1 MPFELSDSLKNTFG
15 MTFKSRGMN
24 TIFSNKIYTA
34 IIITI
39 IIIILITVI
48 YPCKKGTP
56 FWILGKLGLYT
67 FISSLAIIFIHDSV
81 IHSNYQKNTS
91 ANENNEFIS
100 SLGSS
105 GNPAFSKDSIPI
117 EPAIG
122 RYVGGKYN
130 SDTDGGVSNNPEE
143 VFAMYGV

>member
-1 MPFELSDSLKNTFG
+1 

-81 IHSNYQKNTS
+81 IHSNYQKDTT
-91 ANENNEFIS
+91 ATENNKFIS
-100 SLGSS
+100 SLGSNS
-105 GNPAFSKDSIPI
+105 NPAFGGDSIPI
-117 EPAIG
+117 EPAFG
-122 RYVGGKYN
+122 KYSGGKYD
-130 SDTDGGVSNNPEE
+130 SDADVGDSNNPEE